1 MIKSSPSLK
10 SVNFCGGKDEDGQ
23 VSNSVDATWMH
34 LVAFRPRQVG
44 AVRRRFCAS
53 TSLYFRGNYAP
64 PLRSR
69 RRQCTGPLLADGRHS
84 WAIVVRF
91 ARVCRATGREAVH
104 AAVRAPGL
112 LLQRRHLP
120 SHDVTQQKVL
130 RVSNDVRVGFPPRAS
145 APRRVMD
152 RRAERSMEI
161 NEIAENFG
169 PGRLRS
175 SFVPDRAHV
184 FNSLFSFQSVY
195 YKNKTNIY

>member
-1 MIKSSPSLK
+1 VSI
-10 SVNFCGGKDEDGQ
+10 SVGGEG
-23 VSNSVDATWMH
+23 
-34 LVAFRPRQVG
+34 
-44 AVRRRFCAS
+44 RRRPGIEQCRRYLDAPCGFSTSPGRCRSTSCFCAS

-145 APRRVMD
+145 APRRVTD
-152 RRAERSMEI
+152 RRAERNMEI